1 MTRRAA
7 LAALTSAL
15 FILGMDTAV
24 AGGVAS
30 NGSRDVEKSGD
41 ASGRLLQSN
50 VSFNVEGAAPSK
62 ESGPVTST
70 AVDWEPPPCWYEPY
84 WKAENFKKVREAQWS
99 MYESLGGDPKDNAD
113 ERARY
118 KGGRP
123 YKDFNVAKNDEGMWW
138 VAVKN
143 PKVEGDPAAASC
155 KRKPFWV
162 DNGKAPDV
170 PQAIDTETLAGL
182 AHQRTVVPPTKIS
195 LAPNGKSTVN
205 APTWIWLDKGA
216 FKPVSVTASL
226 PGTGLWATTTAKPVS
241 LHIDPGTE
249 DAESLP
255 ASGECGIND
264 DGSIGDVRQGQG
276 GADASVRGAV
286 PAVVGRRLI
295 RPQCDADLGD
305 LLGRLGRHGWRPAQ
319 RHLRHDHPGAG
330 PGVPGRQPLKPPEN
344 ESGALPL

>member
-1 MTRRAA
+1 MTRRAT

-41 ASGRLLQSN
+41 ASGRVLQSN
-50 VSFNVEGAAPSK
+50 ISFNVKGTAPSK
-62 ESGPVTST
+62 ESGPITSA
-70 AVDWEPPPCWYEPY
+70 AVDWEPPACWYEPY
-84 WKAENFKKVREAQWS
+84 WKAENFKKVSEAQWS
-99 MYESLGGDPKDNAD
+99 IYDSLGGDPKNFAD
-113 ERARY
+113 DKARY
-118 KGGRP
+118 KGGHP
-123 YKDFNVAKNDEGMWW
+123 YKDFNVDKNDEGMWW

-143 PKVEGDPAAASC
+143 PKMEDDPAAASC

-162 DNGKAPDV
+162 DNGKDPGV

-264 DGSIGDVRQGQG
+264 DGSIGEPYAKGKAELTPPCGVRYLRSSAGDSYALEATLTWEISWEGSG
-276 GADASVRGAV
+276 GTG
-286 PAVVGRRLI
+286 
-295 RPQCDADLGD
+295 GD
-305 LLGRLGRHGWRPAQ
+305 LPNGTFATTTE
-319 RHLRHDHPGAG
+319 
-330 PGVPGRQPLKPPEN
+330 VPVQEYQAVNR
-344 ESGALPL
+344 